1 MGITLSR
8 LYSILIVSVCAF
20 ISACQ
25 TPPSRLITEEEL
37 ESTHQ
42 GFIDTY
48 KNELDEVA
56 RRSFNRIRT
65 EYENAA
71 EHKDNESQSFD
82 VLVLSG
88 GGAFGAFGAG
98 FLQGWGEVNDKEF
111 KRPQFDTVSGIS
123 TGALIAP
130 FAFLGTKESY
140 ETIIELYENPKDD
153 WVRERGLVPYLPG
166 NISLY
171 DISKL
176 HKTVRTAITP
186 ELIKS
191 ISVEGSRNRQLLIG
205 TTNVDYGVMRVWSL
219 IKVAQENSAENA
231 AAQASNILL
240 ASSAIPGVFPPI
252 VIDDFLYVDGGATM
266 QVVSGID
273 DRSWLYDRDTA
284 ELSYIDTDRPIR
296 IRIWMI
302 INQKLLPDHEL
313 VSSRWTS
320 IAGRSLNVLLRAST
334 LQSIQDTETFIQMID
349 QVPEFDAE
357 FRYVAIPQEFE
368 IDDSD
373 KMFDA
378 DVMRKLTALGRE
390 IGANPAS
397 WRTRALLPGA
407 PF

>member
-42 GFIDTY
+42 GFIDAY
-48 KNELDEVA
+48 KNELVEVA

-71 EHKDNESQSFD
+71 EHKDNEFQSFD

-205 TTNVDYGVMRVWSL
+205 ATNVDYGVMRVWSL

-273 DRSWLYDRDTA
+273 DRSWLYDRDTS

-390 IGANPAS
+390 MGANPAS

>member
-1 MGITLSR
+1 
-8 LYSILIVSVCAF
+8 
-20 ISACQ
+20 
-25 TPPSRLITEEEL
+25 
-37 ESTHQ
+37 
-42 GFIDTY
+42 
-48 KNELDEVA
+48 
-56 RRSFNRIRT
+56 
-65 EYENAA
+65 
-71 EHKDNESQSFD
+71 
-82 VLVLSG
+82 
-88 GGAFGAFGAG
+88 
-98 FLQGWGEVNDKEF
+98 
-111 KRPQFDTVSGIS
+111 
-123 TGALIAP
+123 
-130 FAFLGTKESY
+130 
-140 ETIIELYENPKDD
+140 
-153 WVRERGLVPYLPG
+153 
-166 NISLY
+166 
-171 DISKL
+171 
-176 HKTVRTAITP
+176 
-186 ELIKS
+186 
-191 ISVEGSRNRQLLIG
+191 
-205 TTNVDYGVMRVWSL
+205 MRVWSL

-320 IAGRSLNVLLRAST
+320 IAGRSLSVLLRAST

>member
-42 GFIDTY
+42 GFIDAY

-130 FAFLGTKESY
+130 FAFLGTKKSY
-140 ETIIELYENPKDD
+140 ETIIELYQNPKDD

-176 HKTVRTAITP
+176 HETVKTAITP

-191 ISVEGSRNRQLLIG
+191 ISVEGSSNRQLLIG

-390 IGANPAS
+390 LGANPAS